1 METIIRCNWTFPP
14 TLNRK
19 GASRK
24 PYDLKSVI
32 VVRCDLFDSP
42 TIAMSDIH
50 SHTAAVTEK
59 LRNFVDLSQCTVITA
74 GDMAGAMVYGSDA
87 DPTEDLLRINS
98 LAKEFYYVHGNHD
111 SPSPAANKRLRTTRN
126 QAGKLCSLD
135 AGSNKGGIG
144 GVDGTISSKDHINK
158 FPKRIYL
165 DKLERVL
172 RSRPSVLVTH
182 ETPAITVAGEGFGF
196 DQETGY
202 LIGNTDVFRV
212 VNSYRPRIHIYG
224 HCHHPDP
231 FYYVNGVQY
240 INVDGRIIIFVRD
253 LEMWHAI
260 KGPSAAGPPPA
271 PDAEN

>member
-1 METIIRCNWTFPP
+1 MEIIVETNWRFPP

-19 GASRK
+19 GESRK
-24 PYDLKSVI
+24 PYDLKTVL
-32 VVRCDLFDSP
+32 VVQSDLFDSP

-59 LRNFVDLSQCTVITA
+59 LKSFVDLAQCTVITA

-111 SPSPAANKRLRTTRN
+111 SPSPASNKRLRTTRN
-126 QAGKLCSLD
+126 QVGKLCSLD
-135 AGSNKGGIG
+135 AGSIKGIG

-165 DKLERVL
+165 DKLEGVL

-182 ETPAITVAGEGFGF
+182 ETPAVAVTGEGFGF

-202 LIGNTDVFRV
+202 LIGNTDVFKM
-212 VNSYRPRIHIYG
+212 VNRYRPKIHIYG

-240 INVDGRIIIFVRD
+240 INVDGRIIIFVKD
-253 LEMWHAI
+253 IEMWQTI
-260 KGPSAAGPPPA
+260 RGAAA
-271 PDAEN
+271 DLNAVD